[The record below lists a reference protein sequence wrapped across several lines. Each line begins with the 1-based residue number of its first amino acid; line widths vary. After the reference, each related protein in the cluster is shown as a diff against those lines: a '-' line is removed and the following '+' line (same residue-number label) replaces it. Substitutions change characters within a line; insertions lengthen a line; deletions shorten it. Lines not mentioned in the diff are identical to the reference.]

1 MANKYLKQLA
11 LLYVEDEQVAREEL
25 LEYLKMSVD
34 ILYVA
39 NDGEEGLAL
48 FNELR
53 PDIVL
58 TDIAMPKMNGLE
70 MSKKIKQLSRLTPI
84 IITTAFNDSQYI
96 LDAIEIGIDSYI
108 LKPLNLRAMNE
119 KLNQTAKHL
128 VDSMELKKS
137 EKLLKEYKKAVD
149 EGSIVSKTD
158 KNGIITYVNQKFCDI
173 SGYTKEELIGAS
185 HNIVRH
191 PDEKSDIYRELW
203 KTIKDKKV
211 YKGKIKNLSKSGSS
225 YYIDAVIM
233 PILDENGELIE
244 YIALRQDIT
253 ELEKLNG
260 FLEQRV
266 EDEVSKNRQKDKE
279 HIKTLVGFLEN
290 SPNPIIIYD
299 NKKVKLANTKFL
311 NIVHKDLDE
320 LVGSSFELDSIFEEK
335 KGTISSLKELNENS
349 ETNKVS
355 ISMNVGRHIY
365 YLIVSDVKSADGQPL
380 KMYTF
385 NNITL
390 VEYQQLKISHYSER
404 LEDFIQKSNKVMY
417 MEGGSIK
424 SEALQEDSF
433 ANDNEIKRTL
443 DSKEKD
449 VLKKSRNNIAVS
461 SIEYSKE
468 IDAYVIE
475 EIDELIDLETE
486 INESLTEFEQMKGL
500 EQIYAI
506 GTKLLKY
513 SSTIALLLEF
523 EDLSFAI
530 NSLGD
535 LLLKL
540 EKKDIDETKV
550 RKIELF
556 LSNILL
562 DLSNWRRTVFVDFSA
577 NDIHYLDSSLF
588 STILQFELIFNDVD
602 AIEDEDDFELF

>member
-1 MANKYLKQLA
+1 MVNKYLKQLT

-25 LEYLKMSVD
+25 EEYLKIAVGK
-34 ILYVA
+34 LYVA
-39 NDGEEGLAL
+39 KDGEEALAL
-48 FNELR
+48 FKEYH

-58 TDIAMPKMNGLE
+58 TDISMPKMNGLE
-70 MSKKIKQLSRLTPI
+70 MSKRIKQLSILTPI
-84 IITTAFNDSQYI
+84 IVATAFDNSKYMVE
-96 LDAIEIGIDSYI
+96 AIEIGIDGYM
-108 LKPLNLRAMNE
+108 LKPLNLQTMSE

-128 VDSMELKKS
+128 VSSVELKKS

-158 KNGIITYVNQKFCDI
+158 KNGIITYVNQQFCDI
-173 SGYTKEELIGAS
+173 SGYTKEELIGSS

-203 KTIKDKKV
+203 QTIKEKKV
-211 YKGKIKNLSKSGSS
+211 WKGKIRNLSKDGSG
-225 YYIDAVIM
+225 YYITAVIM

-253 ELEKLNG
+253 EIEKLNS
-260 FLEQRV
+260 FLEHRV
-266 EDEVSKNRQKDKE
+266 EDEVNKNSQKDKE
-279 HIKTLVGFLEN
+279 HIKTLTSFLEN

-299 NKKVKLANTKFL
+299 NEKVRFANRKFL
-311 NIVHKDLDE
+311 NIIHKDSDE
-320 LVGSSFELDSIFEEK
+320 LVGSSFKLDSIFEER
-335 KGTISSLKELNENS
+335 KGTISSLDEIDENP

-365 YLIVSDVKSADGQPL
+365 YLIVSDVKSADAQPL

-417 MEGGSIK
+417 MQDSSVK
-424 SEALQEDSF
+424 SEIVHEDVTVE
-433 ANDNEIKRTL
+433 DNEIKRTL

-449 VLKKSRNNIAVS
+449 VLKRSRNNVAVS

-468 IDAYVIE
+468 IDSYVIQ

-500 EQIYAI
+500 EQIHDI
-506 GTKLLKY
+506 GAKLLKY

-535 LLLKL
+535 LLLGL
-540 EKKDIDETKV
+540 EKKDIEETKV

-588 STILQFELIFNDVD
+588 STILQFELIFNDAD